1 MFNINPDHIIIGIA
15 AIGFA
20 AMLYLLYQ
28 TGRILDDEFFE
39 DE

>member
-1 MFNINPDHIIIGIA
+1 MNPDYIIIGIA

-20 AMLYLLYQ
+20 AVMYLLFQ

-39 DE
+39 NE